1 MSNSS
6 FSFNKETALENF
18 SKGFNSF
25 FERKGLR
32 TQDIAKE
39 LDVTDSAVSSWKYG
53 RAFPDFPKFL
63 RLVELGL
70 SPFEIMDESLEKIAR
85 TNDDEFRLSGIEK
98 QLKSI
103 DELHI
108 DVNAE
113 YLAQLNEERI
123 RLSEKLKQAKVIQ
136 SAQFK

>member
-1 MSNSS
+1 MPNFS
-6 FSFNKETALENF
+6 FSFNKETSLENF
-18 SKGFNSF
+18 SKGFSSF
-25 FERKGLR
+25 LARKGLR
-32 TQDIAKE
+32 TRDIAKE
-39 LDVTDSAVSSWKYG
+39 LDVTGSSVSSWKYG
-53 RAFPDFPKFL
+53 RAFPDVSKFL

-70 SPFEIMDESLEKIAR
+70 SPFEIMDKSLEKIAR
-85 TNDDEFRLSGIEK
+85 TNDDEFRLSRIEK

-123 RLSEKLKQAKVIQ
+123 RLSEKLKQAKTIQ
-136 SAQFK
+136 SARG

>member
-1 MSNSS
+1 MSNFS
-6 FSFNKETALENF
+6 FSFNKETSLENF
-18 SKGFNSF
+18 SKGFSSF
-25 FERKGLR
+25 LARKGLR
-32 TQDIAKE
+32 TRDIAKE
-39 LDVTDSAVSSWKYG
+39 LDVTASAVSSWKYG
-53 RAFPDFPKFL
+53 IAFPDVPKFL

-70 SPFEIMDESLEKIAR
+70 SQFEIMDESLEKIAR
-85 TNDDEFRLSGIEK
+85 TNDDEFRLSRIEK

-123 RLSEKLKQAKVIQ
+123 RLSEILKQAKAIQ
-136 SAQFK
+136 SAKG